1 MEAQAGDS
9 VEEEAEEEV
18 EAMEEET
25 EEARGG
31 EVGSAEGCETNAH
44 VTSYPGDGE
53 EALRVARGEEAGAH
67 GDVVRGGTAN
77 SEVRGDR
84 GGDGVTVVDK
94 PWVPKD
100 IQELLDAIATAD
112 YGVSDDP
119 SAKLTLPALKAY
131 NAAVET
137 YTANEKTALKRGE
150 TLPESFKIVKVC
162 VEV

>member
-1 MEAQAGDS
+1 M
-9 VEEEAEEEV
+9 
-18 EAMEEET
+18 
-25 EEARGG
+25 
-31 EVGSAEGCETNAH
+31 
-44 VTSYPGDGE
+44 
-53 EALRVARGEEAGAH
+53 
-67 GDVVRGGTAN
+67 VRGGTAN
-77 SEVRGDR
+77 SEVSGDR
-84 GGDGVTVVDK
+84 GGDGVRVVDK

-137 YTANEKTALKRGE
+137 YNTNEQTALKRGE